1 MGIEIRSP
9 KSDHEWANYFDLR
22 YRVLR
27 QPLNQPIGSER
38 NDGDANGIH
47 FALFENDILL
57 AIARLDPTDTATV
70 YQVRF
75 VAVEFNQQKKGFGKL
90 IMNACE
96 EEALKLGG
104 TEIILHARDYA
115 VEFYKSL
122 NYDLIEKSYLLFG
135 QLQHFLMLKKLNNSQ
150 SKLEK

>member
-9 KSDHEWANYFDLR
+9 KSDQEWKTYFDLR

-38 NDGDANGIH
+38 NEGDETGIH
-47 FALFENDILL
+47 LALFENDILF
-57 AIARLDPTDTATV
+57 AIARLDQTDTATV

-75 VAVEFNQQKKGFGKL
+75 VAVEFNQQNKGYGKL
-90 IMNACE
+90 IMLACE
-96 EEALKLGG
+96 KEVMALGG

-115 VEFYKSL
+115 VAFYKSL
-122 NYDLIEKSYLLFG
+122 HYELIEKSYLLFG
-135 QLQHFLMLKKLNNSQ
+135 QLQHYLMRKII
-150 SKLEK
+150 